1 MSASISR
8 RTLLPS
14 AACTLL
20 FGPGAI
26 AQPARPAVDFAVPNF
41 GGPPLRLAAG
51 RLIVTRAFVPVTQ
64 PPRFEGSMIVS
75 ATDTLADWAS
85 KHLIAGWSN
94 SPRTAVFT
102 IREASLV
109 GQPVRVE
116 KGLGDMFRKQ
126 VAERYT
132 LKLVAD
138 LEIQHET
145 GQSLGVAAAE
155 ATTSLGVLEGAK
167 DADRQVT
174 WHNMLISVMDNFA
187 QTLERT
193 VRTQLQHHLAGG

>member
-1 MSASISR
+1 MTASITR
-8 RTLLPS
+8 RALLPLAGALL
-14 AACTLL
+14 AA
-20 FGPGAI
+20 PSVM
-26 AQPARPAVDFAVPNF
+26 AQPARPAVDFAVPDF
-41 GGPPLRLAAG
+41 GGVPLRFAAG
-51 RLIVTRAFVPVTQ
+51 RLIVTRAFIPVIQ
-64 PPRFEGSMIVS
+64 PPRHEGSMIVS
-75 ATDTLADWAS
+75 ATDTLGDWAG
-85 KHLIAGWSN
+85 KHLLAGWPG

-132 LKLVAD
+132 LKLSAD
-138 LEIQHET
+138 LEMQHET

-174 WHNMLISVMDNFA
+174 WHNMLISVMDNF
-187 QTLERT
+187 TRTFETT
-193 VRTQLQHHLAGG
+193 VRTQLSHHLA

>member
-1 MSASISR
+1 MSTSLPR
-8 RTLLPS
+8 RALLPLGG
-14 AACTLL
+14 ALL
-20 FGPGAI
+20 LAPRVQ
-26 AQPARPAVDFAVPNF
+26 AQPARPAVDFAVPDF

-51 RLIVTRAFVPVTQ
+51 RLIVTRAFVPVIQ
-64 PPRFEGSMIVS
+64 PPRVEGSMIVS

-85 KHLIAGWSN
+85 KHLIAGWPQ

-116 KGLGDMFRKQ
+116 KGLGDLFRKQ

-132 LKLVAD
+132 LKLSAD
-138 LEIQHET
+138 LEMQHET

-167 DADRQVT
+167 EADRQVT
-174 WHNMLISVMDNFA
+174 WHNMLISVMDNFS
-187 QTLERT
+187 RT
-193 VRTQLQHHLAGG
+193 FETTIRTQLQHHLA

>member
-1 MSASISR
+1 MSATIPR
-8 RTLLPS
+8 RALLPL
-14 AACTLL
+14 AGAL
-20 FGPGAI
+20 FLAPRAM
-26 AQPARPAVDFAVPNF
+26 AQPARPAVDFAVPDF

-51 RLIVTRAFVPVTQ
+51 RLIVTRAFVPADA
-64 PPRFEGSMIVS
+64 PPRFDGRMIVS

-85 KHLIAGWSN
+85 KHLLAGWPN

-109 GQPVRVE
+109 GQTVRVE

-132 LKLVAD
+132 LKLGAD

-145 GQSLGVAAAE
+145 GQSLGIAAAE
-155 ATTSLGVLEGAK
+155 TTTSLGVMEGAK
-167 DADRQVT
+167 EADRQVT
-174 WHNMLISVMDNFA
+174 WHNMLIAAMDQFVP
-187 QTLERT
+187 TLERT
-193 VRTQLQHHLAGG
+193 VSSQLRHHLAAG

>member
-1 MSASISR
+1 MSPFISR
-8 RTLLPS
+8 RTLLPL
-14 AACTLL
+14 AAALSL
-20 FGPGAI
+20 APRAF
-26 AQPARPAVDFAVPNF
+26 AQPARPAIDFAVPNF

-51 RLIVTRAFVPVTQ
+51 RLIVTRAFVPVVQ
-64 PPRFEGSMIVS
+64 PPRYDGSMIVS
-75 ATDTLADWAS
+75 ATDTMADWA
-85 KHLIAGWSN
+85 

-109 GQPVRVE
+109 GENLRVE
-116 KGLGDMFRKQ
+116 KGIGDLFRKQ

-145 GQSLGVAAAE
+145 GQSLGLAMAE
-155 ATTSLGVLEGAK
+155 ATTSQGVMEGAK

-174 WHNMLISVMDNFA
+174 WHDMLIAAMDQFA
-187 QTLERT
+187 ATFENT
-193 VRTQLQHHLAGG
+193 VRSQLQHHLAGG

>member
-1 MSASISR
+1 MSTSLPR
-8 RTLLPS
+8 RALLPL
-14 AACTLL
+14 AGALL
-20 FGPGAI
+20 LASRVQ
-26 AQPARPAVDFAVPNF
+26 AQPARPAVDFAVPDF

-51 RLIVTRAFVPVTQ
+51 RLIVTRAFVPVIQ
-64 PPRFEGSMIVS
+64 PPRVEGSMIVS

-85 KHLIAGWSN
+85 KHLIAGWPQ

-109 GQPVRVE
+109 GQQLRVE
-116 KGLGDMFRKQ
+116 KGLGDLFRKQ

-132 LKLVAD
+132 LKLSAD
-138 LEIQHET
+138 LEMQHET
-145 GQSLGVAAAE
+145 GQSLGAAAAE

-174 WHNMLISVMDNFA
+174 WHNMLISVMDNFS
-187 QTLERT
+187 RT
-193 VRTQLQHHLAGG
+193 FETTIRTQLQHHLA

>member
-1 MSASISR
+1 MSPFISR
-8 RTLLPS
+8 RTLLPL
-14 AACTLL
+14 AAALSL
-20 FGPGAI
+20 APRAF
-26 AQPARPAVDFAVPNF
+26 AQPARPAIDFAVPNF

-51 RLIVTRAFVPVTQ
+51 RLIVTRAFVPVVQ
-64 PPRFEGSMIVS
+64 PPRYDGSMIVS
-75 ATDTLADWAS
+75 ATDTMADWAS
-85 KHLIAGWSN
+85 KHLLAGWPN

-109 GQPVRVE
+109 GENLRVE
-116 KGLGDMFRKQ
+116 KGIGDLFRKQ

-145 GQSLGVAAAE
+145 GQSLGLAMAE
-155 ATTSLGVLEGAK
+155 ATTSQGVMEGAK

-174 WHNMLISVMDNFA
+174 WHDMLIAAMDQFA
-187 QTLERT
+187 ATFENT
-193 VRTQLQHHLAGG
+193 VRSQLQHHLAGG